1 MDNLA
6 FSYTALGRH
15 EDALEMKEKALEFN
29 RRMLSEDHPDVG
41 EGRVCGGAVL
51 CAIVLIEAR
60 LL

>member
-6 FSYTALGRH
+6 FSYSALGRH

-41 EGRVCGGAVL
+41 EGRERGGV
-51 CAIVLIEAR
+51 VVDFVD
-60 LL
+60 